1 MSLRLR
7 RNALLG
13 AVLTAVLCL
22 VALPSDTTRAR
33 AAAAQVTQEGTTTLS
48 APVVQQGRR
57 PTPSENARLT
67 GTVKFSPERKGRPV
81 VVQRRMGAGSW
92 QRVTVKRQDGSGK
105 VAFAGRA
112 YTVAESRTSTGVWRV
127 ATAGYRLRPR
137 RPGPPRSGRRCSP
150 TSSTDAS
157 SGTGGATARPTPS
170 PAPARRWVTGA

>member
-1 MSLRLR
+1 MPLRLR

-13 AVLTAVLCL
+13 AVLTAALCL

-57 PTPSENARLT
+57 PTSSENARLT
-67 GTVKFSPERKGRPV
+67 GTVRFSPERKGRPV
-81 VVQRRMGAGSW
+81 VVQRRMGARSW

-112 YTVAESRTSTGVWRV
+112 YNRGGEPYEYRGVARRYGGLSAQASTPRSAEVWAPVFTDEFNRRQL
-127 ATAGYRLRPR
+127 GDRWRRPR
-137 RPGPPRSGRRCSP
+137 VRCRVP
-150 TSSTDAS
+150 HLRE
-157 SGTGGATARPTPS
+157 GG
-170 PAPARRWVTGA
+170 